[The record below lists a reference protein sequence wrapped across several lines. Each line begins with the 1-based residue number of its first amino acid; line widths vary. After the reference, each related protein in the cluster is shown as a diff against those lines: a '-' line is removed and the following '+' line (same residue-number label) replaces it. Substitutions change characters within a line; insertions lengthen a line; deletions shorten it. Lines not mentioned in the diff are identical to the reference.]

1 MISDTDIR
9 NQLIKRIQNIPPDML
24 SELNV
29 LLTKLEKS
37 ASRKA
42 KNLSY
47 AGMWSDIDNDLFK
60 DFSESLIQNRQR
72 NKRRHE

>member
-1 MISDTDIR
+1 
-9 NQLIKRIQNIPPDML
+9 ML

>member
-24 SELNV
+24 PELNV
-29 LLTKLEKS
+29 LITKLEKS

-60 DFSESLIQNRQR
+60 DFSENLIQNRQR

>member
-29 LLTKLEKS
+29 LVTKLEKS

-60 DFSESLIQNRQR
+60 DFSENLIQNRQR
-72 NKRRHE
+72 NKRRNE